1 MKIAI
6 SPGHGTKIRGAAGPE
21 PWGLDEVDEAQSI
34 VPIIARYMRDL
45 GAEVEEIVDHYSTSQ
60 DQNLD
65 WLVDEHN
72 AAFNGNHGD
81 DRLDVSVHYNAYQVT
96 TTQPRGTEVWYYS
109 QDDLARAVASE
120 IAMASGLID
129 RGGKQSSSLYFL
141 SNTIC
146 KSILIEVAFVDS
158 KPDCDSYRRS
168 KEQIAESIANTIV
181 GEADLP
187 GRPDRP
193 PRPEPPPVEDA
204 LLHVTGRCSWFGGPS
219 DTGVAPD
226 ESLAFIYEGEED
238 QFAHLFLS
246 NQPTGTSGLARKLDP
261 DTCYVACRWDYQVTS
276 KEMLRD
282 QTRKALVR
290 ANGKEIL
297 CYPADWGPHEQ
308 ETGGRVCDLSPKAMQ
323 ILGLMTDD
331 SCEVIYPAPQG

>member
-1 MKIAI
+1 MKIAL
-6 SPGHGTKIRGAAGPE
+6 SPGHGTRIRGAAGPE

-34 VPIIARYMRDL
+34 VPIIARHMRDL

-109 QDDLARAVASE
+109 QDDLSRAVASE

-129 RGGKQSSSLYFL
+129 RGGKQSSSLYWL

-146 KSILIEVAFVDS
+146 KSILIEVCFVDS

-204 LLHVTGRCSWFGGPS
+204 LFHATGRCSWFGGPD
-219 DTGVAPD
+219 DTGVASD
-226 ESLAFIYEGEED
+226 EGLAFIYEGESDE
-238 QFAHLFLS
+238 FAHLFLS
-246 NQPTGTSGLARKLDP
+246 HQPTGTSGLARRLDP
-261 DTCYVACRWDYQVTS
+261 DTCYLACRWDYDVTS

-290 ANGKEIL
+290 ANGRELL
-297 CYPADWGPHEQ
+297 CYPADWGPHGD
-308 ETGGRVCDLSPKAMQ
+308 TSRVCDLSPKALQ

-331 SCEVIYPAPQG
+331 TCEVIYPAPQED